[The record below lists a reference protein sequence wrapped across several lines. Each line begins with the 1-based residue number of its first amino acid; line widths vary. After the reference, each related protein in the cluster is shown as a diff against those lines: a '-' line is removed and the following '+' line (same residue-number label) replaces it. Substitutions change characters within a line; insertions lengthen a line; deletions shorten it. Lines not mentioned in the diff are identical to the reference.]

1 MIARLWRGWTSRE
14 NADAYERLLQERVLP
29 GLKRLDG
36 YRGGYILRQES
47 NEEVE
52 FVVMSLFES
61 LEAVQAFAGPEYTV
75 PLSPTLLIFR
85 SEGQRSIADA
95 GGARANTGAVHH
107 RSLPA
112 QYQVS
117 RAVQVAKAL
126 YRADHGDH
134 SDHAVHYGCRKR
146 PNESTTTML

>member
-52 FVVMSLFES
+52 FVVMNLFES
-61 LEAVQAFAGPEYTV
+61 LEAVQAFAGPEYTAPV
-75 PLSPTLLIFR
+75 VATSGIWIDQICST
-85 SEGQRSIADA
+85 IAA
-95 GGARANTGAVHH
+95 PFH
-107 RSLPA
+107 
-112 QYQVS
+112 
-117 RAVQVAKAL
+117 K
-126 YRADHGDH
+126 
-134 SDHAVHYGCRKR
+134 
-146 PNESTTTML
+146 

>member
-1 MIARLWRGWTSRE
+1 
-14 NADAYERLLQERVLP
+14 
-29 GLKRLDG
+29 
-36 YRGGYILRQES
+36 
-47 NEEVE
+47 
-52 FVVMSLFES
+52 
-61 LEAVQAFAGPEYTV
+61 
-75 PLSPTLLIFR
+75 SPTLLIFR

-95 GGARANTGAVHH
+95 DGARANTGAVHH

-146 PNESTTTML
+146 PNESTTTMPRTRSAAAHGMRNEIAKLGKKRGKLDKSKEMCLLVEKEVHVSVS